1 MPDRRERPT
10 DADLEEQHRAIDE
23 LERVEAGLARAP
35 RWSAEAGRLDEQ
47 RARILSRLAA
57 WDERFRVSE
66 PEAPRPAAARRR
78 RPDAVR

>member
-10 DADLEEQHRAIDE
+10 NADLEEQHRAIDE

-47 RARILSRLAA
+47 RARILRRLAA
-57 WDERFRVSE
+57 WDERFRAPAS
-66 PEAPRPAAARRR
+66 EAPRPTRARG
-78 RPDAVR
+78 RPNPVR